1 MKSRL
6 NCYFDPKLA
15 DQLTTFALRQGVHRS
30 QLVEAADEGGFATI
44 QRVG

>member
-15 DQLTTFALRQGVHRS
+15 DQLTAFALRQGVHRS
-30 QLVEAADEGGFATI
+30 QLVEAAVASFL
-44 QRVG
+44 